1 MPAPSFGSYYGEFN
15 MKNRTFVLTL
25 SVIAVCAL
33 FATSTGQLAAH
44 GGTPTSRS
52 APITDL
58 ILGHGLPANA
68 PGQVL
73 TLERITLAPGAAFP
87 VHIHPGAYV
96 VTVESGT
103 LEFPILKGE
112 AVVTRSGSTST
123 ETAKAGTTVV
133 LNAGDSLFE
142 QEGVVHTAR
151 NAGTVPVVILAA
163 SLLAADQP
171 GLQPTNDQGTPAS

>member
-1 MPAPSFGSYYGEFN
+1 
-15 MKNRTFVLTL
+15 MKNRTLILTL
-25 SVIAVCAL
+25 AVVAICAL
-33 FATSTGQLAAH
+33 LGANTSQLAAH
-44 GGTPTSRS
+44 GGTPATDTT
-52 APITDL
+52 PITDVS
-58 ILGHGLPANA
+58 LGHGLPGNA

-87 VHIHPGAYV
+87 VHVHPGAYV
-96 VTVESGT
+96 VMVESGT

-112 AVVTRSGSTST
+112 AVVTRAGSTT
-123 ETAKAGTTVV
+123 PETVKAGTTAV

-151 NAGTVPVVILAA
+151 NAGKEPVVILAA

-171 GLQPTNDQGTPAS
+171 GLQPSNDQGTPAS

>member
-1 MPAPSFGSYYGEFN
+1 

-25 SVIAVCAL
+25 AMIAVCAL
-33 FATSTGQLAAH
+33 LATSAGQLAAH
-44 GGTPTSRS
+44 GGTPAADSS
-52 APITDL
+52 PIIDL
-58 ILGHGLPANA
+58 SLGHGLPANA

-87 VHIHPGAYV
+87 VHVHPGAYV
-96 VTVESGT
+96 VTIESGT
-103 LEFPILKGE
+103 LEFPIMKGE
-112 AVVTRSGSTST
+112 AIVTRAGSTSP
-123 ETAKAGTTVV
+123 ETVTTGTNIV

-151 NAGTVPVVILAA
+151 NAGKEPVVILAA
-163 SLLAADQP
+163 SLLTADQP